1 MNYALAKKLKDAGY
15 PQPLIAYTHMWKRD
29 GSGVKAYCPD
39 LEELIMK
46 CGDDIESLF
55 KVFKK
60 DRSSKAEDGMFGGWE
75 AIKDSDTWYWGE
87 TPKEAVANLW
97 LEINK

>member
-46 CGDDIESLF
+46 CGDGHLSLLGSE
-55 KVFKK
+55 K
-60 DRSSKAEDGMFGGWE
+60 DGYVALLSEDNVKHALG
-75 AIKDSDTWYWGE
+75 K
-87 TPKEAVANLW
+87 TPIEAVANLW